1 MNATISYKATVSAV
15 SEISKCRK
23 VPISSWID
31 EGAQF
36 KFVGD
41 NVDKKKGVRDLR
53 ADSHGEMK
61 HMFSMI
67 AVKSR
72 ISSNLTQPAVNC
84 NLESLTPDMVLPS
97 ADDVSQIK
105 RNLIVLVSRIICQ
118 YIQCLSSFAGAVVTH
133 IPHAHSQ
140 KMA

>member
-15 SEISKCRK
+15 SEISKRHK
-23 VPISSWID
+23 VPISSWIN

-41 NVDKKKGVRDLR
+41 NVDKKKGVRNLR

-72 ISSNLTQPAVNC
+72 VSSNLTQPMLSTAT
-84 NLESLTPDMVLPS
+84 LSLSLPIWFYHLLMMS
-97 ADDVSQIK
+97 AK
-105 RNLIVLVSRIICQ
+105 
-118 YIQCLSSFAGAVVTH
+118 
-133 IPHAHSQ
+133 
-140 KMA
+140 